1 MGALHLCNF
10 APCHADID
18 GAAELKPPAGQHNVT
33 VLVDPT
39 AAEPN
44 RCDEM
49 TFVSRREWIR
59 CLDRRQF
66 PTTKMGEKVGR
77 GGIVR
82 RM

>member
-1 MGALHLCNF
+1 MCNF

-18 GAAELKPPAGQHNVT
+18 GAAEFQPPTGQHEVT
-33 VLVDPT
+33 VLVRS
-39 AAEPN
+39 AASEPN

-49 TFVSRREWIR
+49 TFVSRRKWIG
-59 CLDRRQF
+59 CVDLRQL
-66 PTTKMGEKVGR
+66 PTTKTGEKVDG